1 MNERYVKLQIESVVN
16 KILYQK
22 NIIEKEIYQE
32 TSKKLDKLLFE
43 ESKKNSLE
51 H

>member
-1 MNERYVKLQIESVVN
+1 MNERYVKLQMESIVN
-16 KILYQK
+16 KILYK
-22 NIIEKEIYQE
+22 KSIIDNDIYQE

-43 ESKKNSLE
+43 ENKKKLLE